1 MKIDG
6 ALNVWGKGQLIA
18 YSGID
23 GETDYDD
30 GLVLRS
36 REEGGFD
43 LCLPEPGRILLPGGA
58 PRRCFLA
65 SDCFELDGIR
75 GVLPECRHLLI
86 EGDGCSA
93 DVPAGK
99 LAVLRRGNR
108 LLVGVAVHFR
118 PELIDGFRR
127 CRPAPASDA
136 GQGVFTAEGAGQL
149 RLRRDSVPVDDA
161 GPLAASQDV
170 ALGLGLSRGRTAP
183 FRSGDGAG
191 EPARRAVAAVS
202 GRPDSAYDVAARPF
216 GGDPAAGA
224 GLRHR
229 GGR

>member
-108 LLVGVAVHFR
+108 LLVGVAAHFR
-118 PELIDGFRR
+118 PELID
-127 CRPAPASDA
+127 ADIDA
-136 GQGVFTAEGAGQL
+136 LLAERKRYFETLPDFGVADPL
-149 RLRRDSVPVDDA
+149 RLRTLAKAYSQLKGQVNSACGGIPCRWTTPDRWPHRKMWLWDSV
-161 GPLAASQDV
+161 
-170 ALGLGLSRGRTAP
+170 
-183 FRSGDGAG
+183 FH
-191 EPARRAVAAVS
+191 AV
-202 GRPDSAYDVAARPF
+202 
-216 GGDPAAGA
+216 
-224 GLRHR
+224 GLRHFDPETAR
-229 GGR
+229 ESFRTA

>member
-75 GVLPECRHLLI
+75 GVSLLW
-86 EGDGCSA
+86 D
-93 DVPAGK
+93 
-99 LAVLRRGNR
+99 R
-108 LLVGVAVHFR
+108 
-118 PELIDGFRR
+118 
-127 CRPAPASDA
+127 
-136 GQGVFTAEGAGQL
+136 
-149 RLRRDSVPVDDA
+149 
-161 GPLAASQDV
+161 
-170 ALGLGLSRGRTAP
+170 
-183 FRSGDGAG
+183 
-191 EPARRAVAAVS
+191 
-202 GRPDSAYDVAARPF
+202 
-216 GGDPAAGA
+216 
-224 GLRHR
+224 
-229 GGR
+229 

>member
-93 DVPAGK
+93 TS
-99 LAVLRRGNR
+99 
-108 LLVGVAVHFR
+108 R
-118 PELIDGFRR
+118 PENWPS
-127 CRPAPASDA
+127 C
-136 GQGVFTAEGAGQL
+136 GAGTACWSAL
-149 RLRRDSVPVDDA
+149 PRTSV
-161 GPLAASQDV
+161 
-170 ALGLGLSRGRTAP
+170 
-183 FRSGDGAG
+183 RS
-191 EPARRAVAAVS
+191 
-202 GRPDSAYDVAARPF
+202 
-216 GGDPAAGA
+216 
-224 GLRHR
+224 
-229 GGR
+229 